1 MKQSLDFLVQ
11 TLLDIDLRSE
21 QETMEHHPIMI
32 IQTGHA
38 AEFMR
43 SAKLTDIVTQKMRH
57 EVGLNDALGLRW

>member
-21 QETMEHHPIMI
+21 QETMEHYPVMI

-38 AEFMR
+38 AEFVR
-43 SAKLTDIVTQKMRH
+43 SAKLMDIVTQEMRH
-57 EVGLNDALGLRW
+57 EVGLNDALGLR